1 MLINYR
7 LSTINFLLF
16 LVNKSKKAVTN
27 IINSII
33 NINIIKKEGIN
44 MKFTIEK
51 NIILEGLNNVIRA
64 ISTKNVIPVLNGI
77 KFELTDK
84 GLYLTA
90 SDSELT
96 IKVLIEAKDI
106 KNITTTGGI
115 IIQSKYIL
123 DIVRKMPSDIIN
135 FEVIDG
141 LKIKIYTDNNQY
153 NLNCLDINDYPDV
166 KLEISKEPIT
176 ISGDIFK
183 TIINQTVFAISNQEL
198 RPILTGIN
206 LKFNKN
212 VLETVATDSYRL
224 AKKNIKLTSEV
235 TKDFEIV
242 IPGKNIMEL
251 ERIITDNEPIEI
263 HIFNNKALFK
273 YKNINFQTNLLS
285 GTYPNISNL
294 IPSEFAYIVKVN
306 KKDFNDAIDRAALL
320 TQGKDKN
327 IVKMSLD
334 NTKMLINSYASEIGK
349 VEENLTVETNNLDKL
364 EISFSSKYMLEAIKT
379 MQEEEILLLLNSDVK
394 PLIIKSL
401 TDESLIQLILPIKT
415 Y

>member
-1 MLINYR
+1 M
-7 LSTINFLLF
+7 
-16 LVNKSKKAVTN
+16 
-27 IINSII
+27 
-33 NINIIKKEGIN
+33 N

-51 NIILEGLNNVIRA
+51 SIILEGLNNVIRA

-77 KFELTDK
+77 KFELTTE

-96 IKVLIEAKDI
+96 IKVLIESKEI
-106 KNITTTGGI
+106 KQISNYGGI

-123 DIVRKMPSDIIN
+123 DIVRKMPSEIIN

-166 KLEISKEPIT
+166 KLDESKEPIY
-176 ISGDIFK
+176 IKGDEFK
-183 TIINQTVFAISNQEL
+183 KIINQTVFAISTQEL
-198 RPILTGIN
+198 RPILTGVN
-206 LKFNKN
+206 FKFTKN
-212 VLETVATDSYRL
+212 ILEAVATDSYRL
-224 AKKNIKLTSEV
+224 AKKNIELDQTMEKDLEV
-235 TKDFEIV
+235 V

-251 ERIITDNEPIEI
+251 ERIITDDSILEI

-285 GTYPNISNL
+285 GTYPNTSNL
-294 IPSEFAYIVKVN
+294 IPNEFAYIVKVN

-327 IVKMSLD
+327 IVKMSLE
-334 NTKMLINSYASEIGK
+334 NNKMTINSYASEIGK
-349 VEENLTVETNNLDKL
+349 VEEQLIVDSNNKEKL

-379 MQEEEILLLLNSDVK
+379 ISEEEILLLLNSDVK
-394 PLIIKSL
+394 PLIIKSI
-401 TDESLIQLILPIKT
+401 TDETLIQLILPIKT

>member
-1 MLINYR
+1 
-7 LSTINFLLF
+7 
-16 LVNKSKKAVTN
+16 
-27 IINSII
+27 
-33 NINIIKKEGIN
+33 

-77 KFELTDK
+77 KFELK
-84 GLYLTA
+84 SEGLYLTA

-106 KNITTTGGI
+106 KEIDSLGGI

-123 DIVRKMPSDIIN
+123 DIVRKMPSDTIN
-135 FEVIDG
+135 FKVIDG
-141 LKIKIYTDNNQY
+141 LKIKIYTDYNQY

-166 KLEISKEPIT
+166 KLEESKEPIT
-176 ISGDIFK
+176 IAGDIFK

-198 RPILTGIN
+198 KPILTGVN
-206 LKFNKN
+206 FKFTRD

-224 AKKNIKLTSEV
+224 AKKNIKLSSNIEKET
-235 TKDFEIV
+235 EIV

-251 ERIITDNEPIEI
+251 ERIITDESDIEI

-285 GTYPNISNL
+285 GTYPNTSNL
-294 IPSEFAYIVKVN
+294 IPSEFAYIIKVN
-306 KKDFNDAIDRAALL
+306 KKEFNDAIDRAALL

-327 IVKMSLD
+327 IVKMSLE
-334 NTKMLINSYASEIGK
+334 NTKMIINSYVSEIGK
-349 VEENLTVETNNLDKL
+349 VEEQLTIETNNKEKL
-364 EISFSSKYMLEAIKT
+364 EISFSSKYILEAIKT
-379 MQEEEILLLLNSDVK
+379 LAEEEILLLLNSDVK
-394 PLIIKSL
+394 PLIVKSL

>member
-1 MLINYR
+1 
-7 LSTINFLLF
+7 
-16 LVNKSKKAVTN
+16 
-27 IINSII
+27 
-33 NINIIKKEGIN
+33 

-51 NIILEGLNNVIRA
+51 NVILEELNNVIKA

-77 KFELTDK
+77 KFELK
-84 GLYLTA
+84 EEGLYLTA

-96 IKVLIEAKDI
+96 IKILIEN
-106 KNITTTGGI
+106 KNIKQVSNLGGI

-166 KLEISKEPIT
+166 RLEVNKEPI
-176 ISGDIFK
+176 IIKGDIFK
-183 TIINQTVFAISNQEL
+183 TIINQTVFAISTQEL
-198 RPILTGIN
+198 RPILTGVN
-206 LKFNKN
+206 FKFTKDE
-212 VLETVATDSYRL
+212 LEVVATDSYRL
-224 AKKNIKLTSEV
+224 AKKNIKLNAPVE
-235 TKDFEIV
+235 KDVEIV
-242 IPGKNIMEL
+242 MPGKNIMEL
-251 ERIITDNEPIEI
+251 EKIITDEENIEI
-263 HIFNNKALFK
+263 HIFNNKVLFV

-285 GTYPNISNL
+285 GSYPNTSNL

-306 KKDFNDAIDRAALL
+306 KRDFNDAIDRAALL
-320 TQGKDKN
+320 TIGKDKN

-334 NTKMLINSYASEIGK
+334 NTKMIINSYASEIGK
-349 VEENLTVETNNLDKL
+349 VEEQLQVETNNKEKL
-364 EISFSSKYMLEAIKT
+364 EISFSAKYMLEALKT
-379 MQEEEILLLLNSDVK
+379 MQEDDILLLLNSDVK

>member
-1 MLINYR
+1 
-7 LSTINFLLF
+7 
-16 LVNKSKKAVTN
+16 
-27 IINSII
+27 
-33 NINIIKKEGIN
+33 

-77 KFELTDK
+77 KFELTNE

-96 IKVLIEAKDI
+96 IKVLIEEKDI
-106 KNITTTGGI
+106 KQVSATGGI
-115 IIQSKYIL
+115 VIQSKYIL
-123 DIVRKMPSDIIN
+123 DIVRKMPSDTIN

-166 KLEISKEPIT
+166 KLEENKDPI
-176 ISGDIFK
+176 IIKGDIFK
-183 TIINQTVFAISNQEL
+183 SIINQTSFAISNQEL
-198 RPILTGIN
+198 RPILTGVN
-206 LKFNKN
+206 FKFSKD

-224 AKKNIKLTSEV
+224 AKKNIKLNAAVE
-235 TKDFEIV
+235 KDLEIV

-251 ERIITDNEPIEI
+251 ERIITDDSDIEI

-285 GTYPNISNL
+285 GNYPNTSNL

-306 KKDFNDAIDRAALL
+306 KREFNDAIDRAALL

-334 NTKMLINSYASEIGK
+334 NTKMIINSYASEIGK
-349 VEENLTVETNNLDKL
+349 VEEQLTVETNNVEKL

-379 MQEEEILLLLNSDVK
+379 MGEEEILLLLNSDVK

>member
-1 MLINYR
+1 
-7 LSTINFLLF
+7 
-16 LVNKSKKAVTN
+16 
-27 IINSII
+27 
-33 NINIIKKEGIN
+33 

-77 KFELTDK
+77 KFELK
-84 GLYLTA
+84 SEGLYLTA

-106 KNITTTGGI
+106 KEIDSLGGI

-123 DIVRKMPSDIIN
+123 DIVRKMPSDTIN
-135 FEVIDG
+135 FKVIDG

-166 KLEISKEPIT
+166 KLEESKEPIT
-176 ISGDIFK
+176 IAGDIFK
-183 TIINQTVFAISNQEL
+183 TIINQTEFAISNQEL
-198 RPILTGIN
+198 KPILTGVN
-206 LKFNKN
+206 FKFTRD

-224 AKKNIKLTSEV
+224 AKKNIKLSSNIEKET
-235 TKDFEIV
+235 EIV

-251 ERIITDNEPIEI
+251 ERIITDESDIEI

-285 GTYPNISNL
+285 GTYPNTSNL
-294 IPSEFAYIVKVN
+294 IPSEFAYIIKVN
-306 KKDFNDAIDRAALL
+306 KKEFNDAIDRAALL

-327 IVKMSLD
+327 IVKMSLE
-334 NTKMLINSYASEIGK
+334 NTKMIINSYVSEIGK
-349 VEENLTVETNNLDKL
+349 VEEQLTIETNNKEKL

-379 MQEEEILLLLNSDVK
+379 LAEEEILLLLNSDVK
-394 PLIIKSL
+394 PLIVKSL

>member
-1 MLINYR
+1 
-7 LSTINFLLF
+7 
-16 LVNKSKKAVTN
+16 
-27 IINSII
+27 
-33 NINIIKKEGIN
+33 

-77 KFELTDK
+77 KFELTSS

-96 IKVLIEAKDI
+96 IKVLIESKDI
-106 KNITTTGGI
+106 KQVTTLGGI

-141 LKIKIYTDNNQY
+141 VKIKIFTDNNQY

-166 KLEISKEPIT
+166 VLEESKEPIT
-176 ISGDIFK
+176 IKGDLFK
-183 TIINQTVFAISNQEL
+183 TIINQTVFAISNQET

-206 LKFNKN
+206 LKFTKD

-224 AKKNIKLTSEV
+224 AKKNIKLSSPVE
-235 TKDFEIV
+235 KDIEII
-242 IPGKNIMEL
+242 IPGKSISEL
-251 ERIITDNEPIEI
+251 ERIITDEEDIEM
-263 HIFNNKALFK
+263 HIFNNKVLFK
-273 YKNINFQTNLLS
+273 YKNIHFQTNLLS
-285 GTYPNISNL
+285 GTYPNTSNL

-306 KKDFNDAIDRAALL
+306 KREFNDAIDRAALL

-334 NTKMLINSYASEIGK
+334 NTKMVINSFASEIGK
-349 VEENLTVETNNLDKL
+349 VEEQLTVETNNREKL

-394 PLIIKSL
+394 PIIIKSL

>member
-1 MLINYR
+1 
-7 LSTINFLLF
+7 
-16 LVNKSKKAVTN
+16 
-27 IINSII
+27 
-33 NINIIKKEGIN
+33 

-51 NIILEGLNNVIRA
+51 NVILEGLNNVIRA
-64 ISTKNVIPVLNGI
+64 ISTKNVIPILNGI
-77 KFELTDK
+77 KFELTNE

-106 KNITTTGGI
+106 KQITTTGGI

-135 FEVIDG
+135 FEVLDG
-141 LKIKIYTDNNQY
+141 LKIKIYTDNKHY
-153 NLNCLDINDYPDV
+153 NLNCIDMSDYPDV
-166 KLEISKEPIT
+166 KLEESKEPIY
-176 ISGDIFK
+176 IKGDIFK
-183 TIINQTVFAISNQEL
+183 TIINQTSFAISNQEL
-198 RPILTGIN
+198 RQILTGIN
-206 LKFNKN
+206 FKFTKDEI
-212 VLETVATDSYRL
+212 ETVATDSYRL
-224 AKKNIKLTSEV
+224 AKKNVKLESSVE
-235 TKDFEIV
+235 KDLEIV

-251 ERIITDNEPIEI
+251 ERIITDDSDLEI
-263 HIFNNKALFK
+263 HIFNNKVLFK

-285 GTYPNISNL
+285 GNYPNTSNL
-294 IPSEFAYIVKVN
+294 IPNEFAYIIKVN
-306 KKDFNDAIDRAALL
+306 KKEFNDAIDRAALL

-327 IVKMSLD
+327 IVKMSLE
-334 NTKMLINSYASEIGK
+334 NTKMIINSYASEIGK
-349 VEENLTVETNNLDKL
+349 VEEQLTIETNNKERL

-379 MQEEEILLLLNSDVK
+379 LQEEEIILLLNGDVK

>member
-1 MLINYR
+1 
-7 LSTINFLLF
+7 
-16 LVNKSKKAVTN
+16 
-27 IINSII
+27 
-33 NINIIKKEGIN
+33 

-77 KFELTDK
+77 KFELK
-84 GLYLTA
+84 SEGLYLTA

-106 KNITTTGGI
+106 KEIDSLGGI

-123 DIVRKMPSDIIN
+123 DIVRKMPSDTIN
-135 FEVIDG
+135 FKVIDG

-166 KLEISKEPIT
+166 KLEESKEPIT
-176 ISGDIFK
+176 IAGDIFK

-198 RPILTGIN
+198 KPILTGVN
-206 LKFNKN
+206 FKFTRD

-224 AKKNIKLTSEV
+224 AKKNIKLSSNIEKET
-235 TKDFEIV
+235 EIV

-251 ERIITDNEPIEI
+251 ERIITDESDIEI

-285 GTYPNISNL
+285 GTYPNTSNL
-294 IPSEFAYIVKVN
+294 IPSEFAYIIKVN
-306 KKDFNDAIDRAALL
+306 KKEFNDAIDRAALL
-320 TQGKDKN
+320 TQGKDK
-327 IVKMSLD
+327 K
-334 NTKMLINSYASEIGK
+334 IGRAH
-349 VEENLTVETNNLDKL
+349 V
-364 EISFSSKYMLEAIKT
+364 
-379 MQEEEILLLLNSDVK
+379 
-394 PLIIKSL
+394 
-401 TDESLIQLILPIKT
+401 
-415 Y
+415 

>member
-1 MLINYR
+1 
-7 LSTINFLLF
+7 
-16 LVNKSKKAVTN
+16 
-27 IINSII
+27 
-33 NINIIKKEGIN
+33 

-51 NIILEGLNNVIRA
+51 NIILEGLNNVIKA

-77 KFELTDK
+77 KFELTNE

-96 IKVLIEAKDI
+96 IKVLIEAKEI
-106 KNITTTGGI
+106 KQITTLGGI

-166 KLEISKEPIT
+166 NLELSKDPIY
-176 ISGDIFK
+176 IKGDIFK

-198 RPILTGIN
+198 RPILTGVN
-206 LKFNKN
+206 FKFTKD
-212 VLETVATDSYRL
+212 VLETTATDSYRL
-224 AKKNIKLTSEV
+224 AKKNIKLKEPV
-235 TKDFEIV
+235 EKDIEIV

-251 ERIITDNEPIEI
+251 ERIITDEEELEI
-263 HIFNNKALFK
+263 HIFNNKVLFR
-273 YKNINFQTNLLS
+273 YKNINFQTNILS
-285 GTYPNISNL
+285 GNYPNTANL
-294 IPSEFAYIVKVN
+294 IPSEFAYIIKVN

-320 TQGKDKN
+320 TLGKDKN

-334 NTKMLINSYASEIGK
+334 NTKMIINSFASEIGK
-349 VEENLTVETNNLDKL
+349 VEEQLTVETNNKEHL
-364 EISFSSKYMLEAIKT
+364 EISFSSKYMLDAIKT

>member
-1 MLINYR
+1 M
-7 LSTINFLLF
+7 
-16 LVNKSKKAVTN
+16 
-27 IINSII
+27 
-33 NINIIKKEGIN
+33 N

-51 NIILEGLNNVIRA
+51 SVILEGLSNVTRA

-77 KFELTDK
+77 KFELTSA

-96 IKVLIEAKDI
+96 IKVLIDREDI
-106 KNITTTGGI
+106 KQISNLGGI

-123 DIVRKMPSDIIN
+123 DIVRKMPSDLIN

-153 NLNCLDINDYPDV
+153 SLNCLDINDYPDV
-166 KLEISKEPIT
+166 KLEVNKDPI
-176 ISGDIFK
+176 IMNGGLFK

-198 RPILTGIN
+198 RPILTGVN
-206 LKFNKN
+206 FKFTKD

-224 AKKNIKLTSEV
+224 AKKNIKLSTPVE
-235 TKDFEIV
+235 KDVEIV

-251 ERIITDNEPIEI
+251 ERIITDESDLEM
-263 HIFNNKALFK
+263 HIFNNKVLFK

-285 GTYPNISNL
+285 GNYPNTSNL
-294 IPSEFAYIVKVN
+294 IPSEFAYIIKVN
-306 KKDFNDAIDRAALL
+306 KRDFNDAIDRAALL

-327 IVKMSLD
+327 IVKMTLD
-334 NTKMLINSYASEIGK
+334 NTKMIINSYASEIGK
-349 VEENLTVETNNLDKL
+349 VEEQLTVETNNKDRL

-379 MQEEEILLLLNSDVK
+379 LDEEEILLLLNSDVK

>member
-1 MLINYR
+1 
-7 LSTINFLLF
+7 
-16 LVNKSKKAVTN
+16 
-27 IINSII
+27 
-33 NINIIKKEGIN
+33 

-51 NIILEGLNNVIRA
+51 SIILEGLNNVIRA

-77 KFELTDK
+77 KFELTSE

-96 IKVLIEAKDI
+96 IKILIESKDI
-106 KNITTTGGI
+106 KQVTSLGGI

-123 DIVRKMPSDIIN
+123 DIVRKMPSDVIN

-141 LKIKIYTDNNQY
+141 LKIKIYTENNQY

-166 KLEISKEPIT
+166 KLESSKDPIY
-176 ISGDIFK
+176 IKADILK

-198 RPILTGIN
+198 RPILTGVN
-206 LKFNKN
+206 FKFTKDL
-212 VLETVATDSYRL
+212 LETVATDSYRL
-224 AKKNIKLTSEV
+224 AKKNVKLTSTIE
-235 TKDFEIV
+235 KDTEIV

-251 ERIITDNEPIEI
+251 ERILTDDSDLEI
-263 HIFNNKALFK
+263 HIFNNKILFK
-273 YKNINFQTNLLS
+273 YKNINFQSNLLS
-285 GTYPNISNL
+285 GTYPNTSNL
-294 IPSEFAYIVKVN
+294 IPSEFAYIIKVN
-306 KKDFNDAIDRAALL
+306 KKEFNDAIDRAALL
-320 TQGKDKN
+320 TMGKDKN
-327 IVKMSLD
+327 IVKMTLD
-334 NTKMLINSYASEIGK
+334 NTKMIINSFASEIGK
-349 VEENLTVETNNLDKL
+349 VEEQLTVETNNKERL

-379 MQEEEILLLLNSDVK
+379 LQEEEIILLLNSDVK

>member
-1 MLINYR
+1 
-7 LSTINFLLF
+7 
-16 LVNKSKKAVTN
+16 
-27 IINSII
+27 
-33 NINIIKKEGIN
+33 

-77 KFELTDK
+77 KFELKDK

-96 IKVLIEAKDI
+96 IKVLIES
-106 KNITTTGGI
+106 KNIKQITNLGGI

-141 LKIKIYTDNNQY
+141 LKVRIYTDNNQY

-166 KLEISKEPIT
+166 KLEESKEPIT
-176 ISGDIFK
+176 IKGDLFK
-183 TIINQTVFAISNQEL
+183 TIINQTVFAISSQEL
-198 RPILTGIN
+198 RPILTGVN
-206 LKFNKN
+206 FKFNKD

-224 AKKNIKLTSEV
+224 AKKNIKLNHEV
-235 TKDFEIV
+235 EKEFEIV

-251 ERIITDNEPIEI
+251 ERIITDDEDIEI

-285 GTYPNISNL
+285 GSYPNTSNL
-294 IPSEFAYIVKVN
+294 IPSEFAYIIKVN
-306 KKDFNDAIDRAALL
+306 KKEFNDAIDRAALL

-327 IVKMSLD
+327 IVKMTLD
-334 NTKMLINSYASEIGK
+334 NTKMIINSFASEIGK
-349 VEENLTVETNNLDKL
+349 VEETLSVETNNKEKL

>member
-1 MLINYR
+1 
-7 LSTINFLLF
+7 
-16 LVNKSKKAVTN
+16 
-27 IINSII
+27 
-33 NINIIKKEGIN
+33 

-51 NIILEGLNNVIRA
+51 SVILEGLNNVIRA

-77 KFELTDK
+77 KFELTNT

-96 IKVLIEAKDI
+96 IKVLIESKDI
-106 KNITTTGGI
+106 KQVSNLGGI

-123 DIVRKMPSDIIN
+123 DIVRKMPSDLIN

-141 LKIKIYTDNNQY
+141 LKIKIYTENNQY

-166 KLEISKEPIT
+166 KLEENKDPI
-176 ISGDIFK
+176 IINGEEFK

-198 RPILTGIN
+198 RPILTGVN
-206 LKFNKN
+206 FKFTKD

-224 AKKNIKLTSEV
+224 AKKNIKLSQEV
-235 TKDFEIV
+235 EKDVEIV

-251 ERIITDNEPIEI
+251 ERIITDDSDIEV
-263 HIFNNKALFK
+263 HIFN
-273 YKNINFQTNLLS
+273 KNINFQTNLLS
-285 GTYPNISNL
+285 GNYPNTSNL
-294 IPSEFAYIVKVN
+294 IPSEFAYIIKVN
-306 KKDFNDAIDRAALL
+306 KREFNDAIDRAALL

-334 NTKMLINSYASEIGK
+334 NTKMVINSYASEIGK
-349 VEENLTVETNNLDKL
+349 VEEQLMVETNNKDHL

-379 MQEEEILLLLNSDVK
+379 LQEEEILLLLNSDVK

>member
-1 MLINYR
+1 
-7 LSTINFLLF
+7 
-16 LVNKSKKAVTN
+16 
-27 IINSII
+27 
-33 NINIIKKEGIN
+33 

-51 NIILEGLNNVIRA
+51 NVILEGLNNVIRA

-77 KFELTDK
+77 KFELTNE

-106 KNITTTGGI
+106 KQITTTGGI

-135 FEVIDG
+135 FEVLDG

-153 NLNCLDINDYPDV
+153 NLNCLDMSDYPDV
-166 KLEISKEPIT
+166 KLEESKEPIY
-176 ISGDIFK
+176 IKGDIFK
-183 TIINQTVFAISNQEL
+183 TIINQTSFAISNQEL
-198 RPILTGIN
+198 RQILTGIN
-206 LKFNKN
+206 FKFTKDEI
-212 VLETVATDSYRL
+212 ETVATDSYRL
-224 AKKNIKLTSEV
+224 AKKNVKLESSVE
-235 TKDFEIV
+235 KDLEIV

-251 ERIITDNEPIEI
+251 ERIITDDSDLEI
-263 HIFNNKALFK
+263 HIFNNKVLFK

-285 GTYPNISNL
+285 GNYPNTSNL
-294 IPSEFAYIVKVN
+294 IPNEFAYIIKVN
-306 KKDFNDAIDRAALL
+306 KKEFNDAIDRAALL

-327 IVKMSLD
+327 IVKMSLE
-334 NTKMLINSYASEIGK
+334 NTKMIINSYASEIGK
-349 VEENLTVETNNLDKL
+349 VEEQLTIETNNKERL

-379 MQEEEILLLLNSDVK
+379 LQEEEIILLLNGDVK

>member
-1 MLINYR
+1 M
-7 LSTINFLLF
+7 
-16 LVNKSKKAVTN
+16 
-27 IINSII
+27 
-33 NINIIKKEGIN
+33 N

-51 NIILEGLNNVIRA
+51 SIILEGLNNVIRA

-77 KFELTDK
+77 KFELTTD

-96 IKVLIEAKDI
+96 IKVLIEAKEI
-106 KNITTTGGI
+106 KQISNYGGI

-166 KLEISKEPIT
+166 KLDESKEPIY
-176 ISGDIFK
+176 IKGDEMK
-183 TIINQTVFAISNQEL
+183 KIINQTVFAISTQEL
-198 RPILTGIN
+198 RPILTGVN
-206 LKFNKN
+206 FKFTKN
-212 VLETVATDSYRL
+212 VLEAVATDSYRL
-224 AKKNIKLTSEV
+224 AKKNIELDQTMEKDLEV
-235 TKDFEIV
+235 V

-251 ERIITDNEPIEI
+251 ERIITDDSTLEI

-285 GTYPNISNL
+285 GTYPNTSNL
-294 IPSEFAYIVKVN
+294 IPNEFAYIVKVN
-306 KKDFNDAIDRAALL
+306 KKEFNDAIDRAALL

-327 IVKMSLD
+327 IVKMSLE
-334 NTKMLINSYASEIGK
+334 NNKMTINSYASEIGK
-349 VEENLTVETNNLDKL
+349 VEEQLIVDSNNKEKL

-379 MQEEEILLLLNSDVK
+379 ISEEEILLLLNSDVK
-394 PLIIKSL
+394 PLIIKSI
-401 TDESLIQLILPIKT
+401 TDETLIQLILPIKT

>member
-1 MLINYR
+1 M
-7 LSTINFLLF
+7 
-16 LVNKSKKAVTN
+16 
-27 IINSII
+27 
-33 NINIIKKEGIN
+33 N
-44 MKFTIEK
+44 MKFSIDK

-77 KFELTDK
+77 KFELK
-84 GLYLTA
+84 SEGLYLTA

-96 IKVLIEAKDI
+96 IKVLIEEKDI
-106 KNITTTGGI
+106 KQITNLGGI

-123 DIVRKMPSDIIN
+123 DIVRKMPSDVIN

-166 KLEISKEPIT
+166 KLELSKEPIT
-176 ISGDIFK
+176 IKGDIFK

-198 RPILTGIN
+198 RPILTGVN
-206 LKFNKN
+206 FKFTKD

-224 AKKNIKLTSEV
+224 AKKNIKLSSPVE
-235 TKDFEIV
+235 KDLEIV

-251 ERIITDNEPIEI
+251 ERIITDDSDIEM

-285 GTYPNISNL
+285 GSYPNTSNL
-294 IPSEFAYIVKVN
+294 IPSEFAYIIKVD
-306 KKDFNDAIDRAALL
+306 KRDFNDAIDRAALL

-334 NTKMLINSYASEIGK
+334 NTKMIINSYASEIGK
-349 VEENLTVETNNLDKL
+349 VEEQLNVETNNKEKL

-379 MQEEEILLLLNSDVK
+379 MQEDEILLLLNSDVK